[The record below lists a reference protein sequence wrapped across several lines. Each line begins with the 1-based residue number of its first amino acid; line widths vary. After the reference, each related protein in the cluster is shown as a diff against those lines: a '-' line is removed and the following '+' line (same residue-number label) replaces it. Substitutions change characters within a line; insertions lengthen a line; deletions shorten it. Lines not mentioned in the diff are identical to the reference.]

1 MNSLLV
7 VLLILS
13 AVAAASVPAR
23 HTSRLLLG
31 ASLLLGLSGVSWAT
45 LMYAPRD
52 LWSRFPLL
60 PNIYATAA
68 VAVLGLMFGVALFI
82 GAAIRAMI
90 PRPPHA
96 GMK

>member
-1 MNSLLV
+1 MNAILV
-7 VLLILS
+7 LLLILS
-13 AVAAASVPAR
+13 AVAAAAVPAR

-31 ASLLLGLSGVSWAT
+31 ASLLLGLSAVSWAT
-45 LMYAPRD
+45 LVYAPRD

-60 PNIYATAA
+60 PNVYATAA

-90 PRPPHA
+90 ARPPRA
-96 GMK
+96 G

>member
-1 MNSLLV
+1 MNSILV
-7 VLLILS
+7 LLLILS

-23 HTSRLLLG
+23 HTSRVVMA
-31 ASLLLGLSGVSWAT
+31 ASFLVVLSGVSWAT
-45 LMYAPRD
+45 LIYAPRD

-90 PRPPHA
+90 PRLPHA

>member
-1 MNSLLV
+1 MNPLLV
-7 VLLILS
+7 LLLILC

-31 ASLLLGLSGVSWAT
+31 ASILLCLSGVSWAT
-45 LMYAPRD
+45 LVYAPRD

-60 PNIYATAA
+60 PNVYVTAA

-90 PRPPHA
+90 PRPPQA
-96 GMK
+96 GIK

>member
-1 MNSLLV
+1 MTPVLV

-31 ASLLLGLSGVSWAT
+31 ATFLLGLSGLSWAT
-45 LMYAPRD
+45 LVYAPRD
-52 LWSRFPLL
+52 LWSRFPLM
-60 PNIYATAA
+60 PNVYATAA

-90 PRPPHA
+90 ARRPPT
-96 GMK
+96 G

>member
-1 MNSLLV
+1 MNPVLV
-7 VLLILS
+7 LILILS

-31 ASLLLGLSGVSWAT
+31 AAFLLCLSGLSWAT
-45 LMYAPRD
+45 LVYAPRD

-90 PRPPHA
+90 GRRPPT
-96 GMK
+96 G

>member
-1 MNSLLV
+1 MNSILV
-7 VLLILS
+7 LLLILC

-31 ASLLLGLSGVSWAT
+31 ASLLLVLSGVSWAT
-45 LMYAPRD
+45 LVYAPRD

-90 PRPPHA
+90 PRSPHA

>member
-1 MNSLLV
+1 MNPVLV

-13 AVAAASVPAR
+13 AVAAAAVPAR

-31 ASLLLGLSGVSWAT
+31 ATFLLGLSGLSWAT
-45 LMYAPRD
+45 LVYAPRD

-82 GAAIRAMI
+82 GAGIRAMI
-90 PRPPHA
+90 ARRPPT
-96 GMK
+96 G

>member
-1 MNSLLV
+1 MNPILV
-7 VLLILS
+7 LLLILC
-13 AVAAASVPAR
+13 AVAGASVPAR
-23 HTSRLLLG
+23 HTSRLLVG
-31 ASLLLGLSGVSWAT
+31 ASLLLCLSGVSWAM
-45 LMYAPRD
+45 LVYAPRD